1 MQISEVMML
10 LGGLGLFL
18 YGMKLMGDGL
28 EMAAGSRLKK
38 IVEKLTR
45 NKYMGALVGL
55 LVTMIIQS
63 SSSTTVMVVG
73 FVNAGLMTLAQA
85 TGVIMGAN
93 IGTTVTGLLI
103 AIKLNDLAPIA
114 IFIGVVMIMFIKKT
128 TYKHVGQIIAGFGI
142 LFMGMTNMG
151 DALAPLSESEMFKNM
166 MSTFS
171 NPLVGVLIG
180 RVFTAIIQS
189 SSASVGVLMALAGQG
204 VVPIESAVF
213 VIFGQNIGTCVTAVL
228 SCIGTNRTAKR
239 TATVHLLFN
248 IIGATLF
255 ICISLFTP
263 FVSWVKMAAPDNILM
278 QISIVH
284 ITFNVVTT
292 AILLP
297 LSDYLVKLACLVIPG
312 EDETKEAKSLKF
324 LDSRILKAP
333 PIAVAQVLKEV
344 ARMGDLA
351 RKNYLMSMEMLFSGD
366 TQKMEELEDNEGVLN
381 FLNTNITEYL
391 VKINA
396 LELEDNDRQLVG
408 SLFHVV
414 NDFERIGDHSENIAE
429 QAIQLQETKT
439 SFSDQAIQELHLMQD
454 KVISIL
460 DDSCRLFQERRLDF
474 DLAFTINTTE
484 DSIDKMAKEY
494 KENHVSRLNQNLCT
508 AQGGAIYNDLI
519 TNLERIA
526 DHSTNIAF
534 ALWQNTETVPLT
546 AGASV
551 QG

>member
-55 LVTMIIQS
+55 IVTMIIQS

-128 TYKHVGQIIAGFGI
+128 SYKHVGQIIAGFGI

-151 DALAPLSESEMFKNM
+151 DALAPLSESQMFKDM

-171 NPLVGVLIG
+171 NPLIGVLIG
-180 RVFTAIIQS
+180 LVFTAIIQS

-263 FVSWVKMAAPDNILM
+263 FISWIKMAAPDNILM

-297 LSDYLVKLACLVIPG
+297 LSDYLVKLACIVIPG
-312 EDETKEAKSLKF
+312 EDEKREAKSLKF
-324 LDSRILKAP
+324 LDARILKTP

-351 RKNYLMSMEMLFSGD
+351 RKNYLMAMDMLFTGNVE
-366 TQKMEELEDNEGVLN
+366 KMKELEDNEEVLN

-391 VKINA
+391 VKINS
-396 LELEDNDRQLVG
+396 LELEDNDRKLVG
-408 SLFHVV
+408 ALFHVV
-414 NDFERIGDHSENIAE
+414 SDFERIGDHGENIAE
-429 QAIQLQETKT
+429 QAIQLQTTKT
-439 SFSDQAIQELHLMQD
+439 TFSEQALQELHQMQD
-454 KVISIL
+454 KVINVL
-460 DDSCRLFQERRLDF
+460 DDSCRLFQERKMDF
-474 DLAFTINTTE
+474 DLAYKINSTE
-484 DSIDKMAKEY
+484 DSIDDMAKTC
-494 KENHVSRLNQNLCT
+494 KENHVSRLNQSLCT

-534 ALWQNTETVPLT
+534 ALWQKNE
-546 AGASV
+546 SV
-551 QG
+551 YAPAAQA

>member
-55 LVTMIIQS
+55 IVTMVIQS

-128 TYKHVGQIIAGFGI
+128 SYKHVGQIIAGFGI

-151 DALAPLSESEMFKNM
+151 DALAPLSESQMFKDM

-171 NPLVGVLIG
+171 NPLLGVLIG
-180 RVFTAIIQS
+180 LVFTAIIQS

-263 FVSWVKMAAPDNILM
+263 FISWVKMAAPDNILM

-297 LSDYLVKLACLVIPG
+297 LSDYLVKLACIVIPG
-312 EDETKEAKSLKF
+312 EDEKREAKSLKF
-324 LDSRILKAP
+324 LDARILKTP

-351 RKNYLMSMEMLFSGD
+351 RKNYLMAMDMLFTGNVE
-366 TQKMEELEDNEGVLN
+366 KMEELEDNEEVLN

-391 VKINA
+391 VKINS
-396 LELEDNDRQLVG
+396 LELEDNDRKLVG
-408 SLFHVV
+408 ALFHVV
-414 NDFERIGDHSENIAE
+414 SDFERIGDHGENIAE
-429 QAIQLQETKT
+429 QAIQLQTTKT
-439 SFSDQAIQELHLMQD
+439 TFSEQALQELHQMQD
-454 KVISIL
+454 KVISVL
-460 DDSCRLFQERRLDF
+460 DDSCRLFQERKMDF
-474 DLAFTINTTE
+474 DLAYRINSTE
-484 DSIDKMAKEY
+484 DSIDDMAKTC
-494 KENHVSRLNQNLCT
+494 KENHVSRLNQSLCT

-534 ALWQNTETVPLT
+534 ALWQKNE
-546 AGASV
+546 SV
-551 QG
+551 YAPAAQA

>member
-55 LVTMIIQS
+55 IVTMIIQS

-128 TYKHVGQIIAGFGI
+128 SYKHVGQIIAGFGV

-151 DALAPLSESEMFKNM
+151 DALAPLSESQMFKDM

-171 NPLVGVLIG
+171 NPLIGVLIG
-180 RVFTAIIQS
+180 LVFTAIIQS

-263 FVSWVKMAAPDNILM
+263 FISWIKMAAPDNILM

-297 LSDYLVKLACLVIPG
+297 LSDYLVKLACIVIPG
-312 EDETKEAKSLKF
+312 EDEKREAKSLKF
-324 LDSRILKAP
+324 LDARILKTP

-351 RKNYLMSMEMLFSGD
+351 RKNYLMAMDMLFTGNVE
-366 TQKMEELEDNEGVLN
+366 KMDELEDNEEVLN

-391 VKINA
+391 VKINS
-396 LELEDNDRQLVG
+396 LELEDNDRKLVG
-408 SLFHVV
+408 ALFHVV
-414 NDFERIGDHSENIAE
+414 SDFERIGDHGENIAE
-429 QAIQLQETKT
+429 QAIQLQTTKT
-439 SFSDQAIQELHLMQD
+439 TFSEQALEELHQMQD
-454 KVISIL
+454 KVISVL
-460 DDSCRLFQERRLDF
+460 DDSCRLFQERKMDF
-474 DLAFTINTTE
+474 DLAYRINSTE
-484 DSIDKMAKEY
+484 DSIDDMAKAC
-494 KENHVSRLNQNLCT
+494 KENHVSRLNQSLCT

-534 ALWQNTETVPLT
+534 ALWQKNE
-546 AGASV
+546 SV
-551 QG
+551 YAPAAQA

>member
-55 LVTMIIQS
+55 IVTMVIQS

-151 DALAPLSESEMFKNM
+151 DALAPLSESEMFKTM

-180 RVFTAIIQS
+180 LVFTAIIQS

-292 AILLP
+292 ALLLP

-312 EDETKEAKSLKF
+312 EDEAKEAKSLKY

-351 RKNYLMSMEMLFSGD
+351 RKNYLMSMDMLFSGD
-366 TQKMEELEDNEGVLN
+366 VEKMEELEDNEEILN

-414 NDFERIGDHSENIAE
+414 NDFERIGDHGENIAE
-429 QAIQLQETKT
+429 QAIQLQATKT
-439 SFSDQAIQELHLMQD
+439 VFSEQAIKELHQMQD
-454 KVISIL
+454 SVICVL
-460 DDSCRLFQERRLDF
+460 DDSCRLFQERRMDF
-474 DLAFTINTTE
+474 DLAFKINSME

-494 KENHVSRLNQNLCT
+494 KENHVSRLNQNLCS

-534 ALWQNTETVPLT
+534 ALWQKKESVSIPSTVQ
-546 AGASV
+546 V
-551 QG
+551 

>member
-1 MQISEVMML
+1 MML

-55 LVTMIIQS
+55 IVTMVIQS

-151 DALAPLSESEMFKNM
+151 DALAPLSESEMFKTM

-180 RVFTAIIQS
+180 LVFTAIIQS

-292 AILLP
+292 ALLLP

-312 EDETKEAKSLKF
+312 EDEAKEAKSLKY

-351 RKNYLMSMEMLFSGD
+351 RKNYLMSMDMLFSGD
-366 TQKMEELEDNEGVLN
+366 VEKMEELEDNEEILN

-414 NDFERIGDHSENIAE
+414 NDFERIGDHGENIAE
-429 QAIQLQETKT
+429 QAIQLQATKT
-439 SFSDQAIQELHLMQD
+439 VFSEQAIKELHQMQD
-454 KVISIL
+454 SVICVL
-460 DDSCRLFQERRLDF
+460 DDSCRLFQERRMDF
-474 DLAFTINTTE
+474 DLAFKINSME

-494 KENHVSRLNQNLCT
+494 KENHVSRLNQNLCS

-534 ALWQNTETVPLT
+534 ALWQKKESVSIPSTVQ
-546 AGASV
+546 V
-551 QG
+551 

>member
-55 LVTMIIQS
+55 IVTMVIQS

-151 DALAPLSESEMFKNM
+151 DALAPLSESEMFANM
-166 MSTFS
+166 MASFS

-180 RVFTAIIQS
+180 LVFTAIIQS

-292 AILLP
+292 ALLLP

-312 EDETKEAKSLKF
+312 EDEAKEAKSLKY

-351 RKNYLMSMEMLFSGD
+351 RKNYLMSMDMLFSGD
-366 TQKMEELEDNEGVLN
+366 VEKMEELEDNEEILN

-414 NDFERIGDHSENIAE
+414 NDFERIGDHGENIAE
-429 QAIQLQETKT
+429 QAIQLQATKT
-439 SFSDQAIQELHLMQD
+439 VFSEQAIKELHQMQD
-454 KVISIL
+454 SVICVL
-460 DDSCRLFQERRLDF
+460 DDSCRLFQERRMDF
-474 DLAFTINTTE
+474 DLAFKINSME

-494 KENHVSRLNQNLCT
+494 KENHVSRLNQNLCS

-534 ALWQNTETVPLT
+534 ALWQKKESVSIPSTVQ
-546 AGASV
+546 V
-551 QG
+551 

>member
-55 LVTMIIQS
+55 IVTMIIQS

-128 TYKHVGQIIAGFGI
+128 SYKHVGQIIAGFGI

-151 DALAPLSESEMFKNM
+151 DALAPLSESQMFKDM

-171 NPLVGVLIG
+171 NPLIGVLIG
-180 RVFTAIIQS
+180 LVFTAIIQS

-263 FVSWVKMAAPDNILM
+263 FISWIKMAAPDNILM

-297 LSDYLVKLACLVIPG
+297 LSDYLVKLACIVIPG
-312 EDETKEAKSLKF
+312 EDEKREAKSLKF
-324 LDSRILKAP
+324 LDARILKTP

-351 RKNYLMSMEMLFSGD
+351 RKNYLMAMDMLFTGNVE
-366 TQKMEELEDNEGVLN
+366 KMDELEDNEEVLN

-391 VKINA
+391 VKINS
-396 LELEDNDRQLVG
+396 LELEDNDRKLVG
-408 SLFHVV
+408 ALFHVV
-414 NDFERIGDHSENIAE
+414 SDFERIGDHGENIAE
-429 QAIQLQETKT
+429 QAIQLQTTKT
-439 SFSDQAIQELHLMQD
+439 TFSEQALEELHQMQD
-454 KVISIL
+454 KVISVL
-460 DDSCRLFQERRLDF
+460 DDSCRLFQERKMDF
-474 DLAFTINTTE
+474 DLAYKINSTE
-484 DSIDKMAKEY
+484 DSIDDMAKTC
-494 KENHVSRLNQNLCT
+494 KENHVSRLNQSLCT

-534 ALWQNTETVPLT
+534 ALWQKNE
-546 AGASV
+546 SV
-551 QG
+551 YAPAAQA

>member
-55 LVTMIIQS
+55 IVTMIIQS

-128 TYKHVGQIIAGFGI
+128 SYKHVGQIIAGFGI

-151 DALAPLSESEMFKNM
+151 DALAPLSESQMFKDM

-171 NPLVGVLIG
+171 NPLIGVLIG
-180 RVFTAIIQS
+180 LVFTAIIQS

-263 FVSWVKMAAPDNILM
+263 FISWIKMAAPDNILM

-297 LSDYLVKLACLVIPG
+297 LSDYLVKLACIVIPG
-312 EDETKEAKSLKF
+312 EDEKREAKSLKF
-324 LDSRILKAP
+324 LDARILKTP

-351 RKNYLMSMEMLFSGD
+351 RKNYLMAMDMLFTGNVE
-366 TQKMEELEDNEGVLN
+366 KMEELEDNEEVLN

-391 VKINA
+391 VKINS
-396 LELEDNDRQLVG
+396 LELEDNDRKLVG
-408 SLFHVV
+408 ALFHVV
-414 NDFERIGDHSENIAE
+414 SDFERIGDHGENIAE
-429 QAIQLQETKT
+429 QAIQLQTTKT
-439 SFSDQAIQELHLMQD
+439 TFSEQALQELHQMQD
-454 KVISIL
+454 KVISVL
-460 DDSCRLFQERRLDF
+460 DDSCRLFQERKMDF
-474 DLAFTINTTE
+474 DLAYRINSTE
-484 DSIDKMAKEY
+484 DSIDDMAKTC
-494 KENHVSRLNQNLCT
+494 KENHVSRLNQSLCT

-534 ALWQNTETVPLT
+534 ALWQKNE
-546 AGASV
+546 SV
-551 QG
+551 YAPAAQA

>member
-55 LVTMIIQS
+55 IVTMVIQS

-128 TYKHVGQIIAGFGI
+128 SYKHVGQIIAGFGI

-151 DALAPLSESEMFKNM
+151 DALAPLSESQMFKDM

-171 NPLVGVLIG
+171 NPLLGVLIG
-180 RVFTAIIQS
+180 LVFTAIIQS

-263 FVSWVKMAAPDNILM
+263 FISWIKMAAPDNILM

-297 LSDYLVKLACLVIPG
+297 LSDYLVKLACIVIPG
-312 EDETKEAKSLKF
+312 EDEKREAKSLKF
-324 LDSRILKAP
+324 LDARILKTP

-351 RKNYLMSMEMLFSGD
+351 RKNYLMAMDMLFTGNVE
-366 TQKMEELEDNEGVLN
+366 KMEELEDNEEVLN

-391 VKINA
+391 VKINS
-396 LELEDNDRQLVG
+396 LELEDNDRKLVG
-408 SLFHVV
+408 ALFHVV
-414 NDFERIGDHSENIAE
+414 SDFERIGDHGENIAE
-429 QAIQLQETKT
+429 QAIQLQTTKT
-439 SFSDQAIQELHLMQD
+439 TFSEQALQELHQMQD
-454 KVISIL
+454 KVISVL
-460 DDSCRLFQERRLDF
+460 DDSCRLFQERKMDF
-474 DLAFTINTTE
+474 DLAYKINSTE
-484 DSIDKMAKEY
+484 DSIDDMAKTC
-494 KENHVSRLNQNLCT
+494 KENHVSRLNQSLCT

-534 ALWQNTETVPLT
+534 ALWQKNESVY
-546 AGASV
+546 ASAA
-551 QG
+551 QA

>member
-55 LVTMIIQS
+55 IVTMVIQS

-114 IFIGVVMIMFIKKT
+114 IFIGVVMIMFITKT
-128 TYKHVGQIIAGFGI
+128 SYKHVGQIIAGFGI

-151 DALAPLSESEMFKNM
+151 DALAPLSESQMFKDM

-171 NPLVGVLIG
+171 NPLLGVLIG
-180 RVFTAIIQS
+180 LVFTAIIQS

-263 FVSWVKMAAPDNILM
+263 FISWVKMAAPDNILM

-297 LSDYLVKLACLVIPG
+297 LSDYLVKLACIVIPG
-312 EDETKEAKSLKF
+312 EDEKREAKSLKF
-324 LDSRILKAP
+324 LDARILKTP

-351 RKNYLMSMEMLFSGD
+351 RKNYLMAMDMLFTGNVE
-366 TQKMEELEDNEGVLN
+366 KMEELEDNEEVLN

-391 VKINA
+391 VKINS
-396 LELEDNDRQLVG
+396 LELEDNDRKLVG
-408 SLFHVV
+408 ALFHVV
-414 NDFERIGDHSENIAE
+414 SDFERIGDHGENIAE
-429 QAIQLQETKT
+429 QAIQLQTTKT
-439 SFSDQAIQELHLMQD
+439 TFSEQALEELHQMQD
-454 KVISIL
+454 KVISVL
-460 DDSCRLFQERRLDF
+460 DDSCRLFQERKLDF
-474 DLAFTINTTE
+474 DLAYKINSTE
-484 DSIDKMAKEY
+484 DSIDDMAKTC
-494 KENHVSRLNQNLCT
+494 KENHVSRLNQSLCT

-534 ALWQNTETVPLT
+534 ALWQKNE
-546 AGASV
+546 SV
-551 QG
+551 YAPAAQA

>member
-55 LVTMIIQS
+55 IVTMVIQS

-128 TYKHVGQIIAGFGI
+128 SYKHVGQIIAGFGI

-151 DALAPLSESEMFKNM
+151 DALAPLSESQMFKDM

-171 NPLVGVLIG
+171 NPLLGVLIG
-180 RVFTAIIQS
+180 LVFTAIIQS

-263 FVSWVKMAAPDNILM
+263 FISWIKMAAPDNILM

-297 LSDYLVKLACLVIPG
+297 LSDYLVKLACIVIPG
-312 EDETKEAKSLKF
+312 EDEKREAKSLKF
-324 LDSRILKAP
+324 LDARILKTP

-351 RKNYLMSMEMLFSGD
+351 RKNYLMAMDMLFTGNVE
-366 TQKMEELEDNEGVLN
+366 KMEELEDNEEVLN

-391 VKINA
+391 VKINS
-396 LELEDNDRQLVG
+396 LELEDNDRKLVG
-408 SLFHVV
+408 ALFHVV
-414 NDFERIGDHSENIAE
+414 SDFERIGDHGENIAE
-429 QAIQLQETKT
+429 QAIQLQTTKT
-439 SFSDQAIQELHLMQD
+439 TFSEQALQELHQMQD
-454 KVISIL
+454 KVISVL
-460 DDSCRLFQERRLDF
+460 DDSCRLFQERKMDF
-474 DLAFTINTTE
+474 DLAYRINSTE
-484 DSIDKMAKEY
+484 DSIDDMAKTC
-494 KENHVSRLNQNLCT
+494 KENHVSRLNQSLCT

-534 ALWQNTETVPLT
+534 ALWQKNE
-546 AGASV
+546 SV
-551 QG
+551 YAPAAQA

>member
-55 LVTMIIQS
+55 IVTMIIQS

-128 TYKHVGQIIAGFGI
+128 SYKHVGQIIAGFGV

-151 DALAPLSESEMFKNM
+151 DALAPLSESQMFKDM

-171 NPLVGVLIG
+171 NPLIGVLIG
-180 RVFTAIIQS
+180 LVFTAIIQS

-263 FVSWVKMAAPDNILM
+263 FISWIKMAAPDNILM

-297 LSDYLVKLACLVIPG
+297 LSDYLVKLACIVIPG
-312 EDETKEAKSLKF
+312 EDEKREAKSLKF
-324 LDSRILKAP
+324 LDARILKTP

-351 RKNYLMSMEMLFSGD
+351 RKNYLMAMDMLFTGNVE
-366 TQKMEELEDNEGVLN
+366 KMEELEDNEEVLN

-391 VKINA
+391 VKINS
-396 LELEDNDRQLVG
+396 LELEDNDRKLVG
-408 SLFHVV
+408 ALFHVV
-414 NDFERIGDHSENIAE
+414 SDFERIGDHGENIAE
-429 QAIQLQETKT
+429 QAIQLQTTKT
-439 SFSDQAIQELHLMQD
+439 TFSEQALQELHQMQD
-454 KVISIL
+454 KVISVL
-460 DDSCRLFQERRLDF
+460 DDSCRLFQERKMDF
-474 DLAFTINTTE
+474 DLAYRINSTE
-484 DSIDKMAKEY
+484 DSIDDMAKTC
-494 KENHVSRLNQNLCT
+494 KENHVSRLNQSLCT

-534 ALWQNTETVPLT
+534 ALWQKNE
-546 AGASV
+546 SV
-551 QG
+551 YAPAAQA

>member
-55 LVTMIIQS
+55 IVTMVIQS

-128 TYKHVGQIIAGFGI
+128 SYKHVGQIIAGFGI

-151 DALAPLSESEMFKNM
+151 DALAPLSESQMFKDM

-171 NPLVGVLIG
+171 NPLLGVLIG
-180 RVFTAIIQS
+180 LVFTAIIQS

-263 FVSWVKMAAPDNILM
+263 FISWIKMAAPDNILM

-297 LSDYLVKLACLVIPG
+297 LSDYLVKLACIVIPG
-312 EDETKEAKSLKF
+312 EDEKREAKSLKF
-324 LDSRILKAP
+324 LDARILKTP

-351 RKNYLMSMEMLFSGD
+351 RKNYLMAMDMLFTGNVE
-366 TQKMEELEDNEGVLN
+366 KMEELEDNEEVLN

-391 VKINA
+391 VKINS
-396 LELEDNDRQLVG
+396 LELEDNDRKLVG
-408 SLFHVV
+408 ALFHVV
-414 NDFERIGDHSENIAE
+414 SDFERIGDHGENIAE
-429 QAIQLQETKT
+429 QAIQLQTTKT
-439 SFSDQAIQELHLMQD
+439 TFSEQALQELHQMQD
-454 KVISIL
+454 KVISVL
-460 DDSCRLFQERRLDF
+460 DDSCRLFQERKMDF
-474 DLAFTINTTE
+474 DLAYKINSTE
-484 DSIDKMAKEY
+484 DSIDDMAKTC
-494 KENHVSRLNQNLCT
+494 KENHVSRLNQSLCT

-534 ALWQNTETVPLT
+534 ALWQKNE
-546 AGASV
+546 SV
-551 QG
+551 YAPAVQA

>member
-1 MQISEVMML
+1 MQIAEVMML

-45 NKYMGALVGL
+45 NKYMGALVGMI
-55 LVTMIIQS
+55 VTMIIQS

-128 TYKHVGQIIAGFGI
+128 SYKHVGQIIAGFGI

-151 DALAPLSESEMFKNM
+151 DALAPLSESQFFKDL

-171 NPLVGVLIG
+171 NPLLGVLIG
-180 RVFTAIIQS
+180 LVFTAIIQS
-189 SSASVGVLMALAGQG
+189 SSASVGVLMALAAQG

-255 ICISLFTP
+255 ICISLLTP
-263 FVSWVKMAAPDNILM
+263 FVSWVKMAVPGNILM

-292 AILLP
+292 ALLLP
-297 LSDYLVKLACLVIPG
+297 LSEYLVKLACLVIPG
-312 EDETKEAKSLKF
+312 QDEMKEAKSLKF
-324 LDSRILKAP
+324 LDARILKAP

-351 RKNYLMSMEMLFSGD
+351 RKNYLLSMDMLFNGGIER
-366 TQKMEELEDNEGVLN
+366 MEELEDNEEVLN

-391 VKINA
+391 VKINS

-408 SLFHVV
+408 TLFHVV
-414 NDFERIGDHSENIAE
+414 SDFERIGDHGENIAE
-429 QAIQLQETKT
+429 QAILLEKTKT
-439 SFSDQAIQELHLMQD
+439 TFSENALNELHEMQD
-454 KVISIL
+454 RVIGVL
-460 DDSCRLFQERRLDF
+460 DDSCRLFQSRKMDF
-474 DLAFTINTTE
+474 DLAYKINSTE

-494 KENHVSRLNQNLCT
+494 KENHVSRLNQSLCT
-508 AQGGAIYNDLI
+508 AQGGAIYNDLL

-534 ALWQNTETVPLT
+534 ALWQNNESVYT
-546 AGASV
+546 ASTAQV
-551 QG
+551 

>member
-55 LVTMIIQS
+55 IVTMVIQS

-151 DALAPLSESEMFKNM
+151 DALAPLSESEMFKTM

-180 RVFTAIIQS
+180 LVFTAIIQS

-292 AILLP
+292 ALLLP

-312 EDETKEAKSLKF
+312 EDEAKEAKSLKY

-351 RKNYLMSMEMLFSGD
+351 RKNYLMSMDMLFSGD
-366 TQKMEELEDNEGVLN
+366 VEKMEELEDNEEVLN

-414 NDFERIGDHSENIAE
+414 NDFERIGDHGENIAE
-429 QAIQLQETKT
+429 QAIQLQATKT
-439 SFSDQAIQELHLMQD
+439 VFSEQAIKELHQMQD
-454 KVISIL
+454 SVICVL
-460 DDSCRLFQERRLDF
+460 DDSCRLFQERRMDF
-474 DLAFTINTTE
+474 DLAFKINSME

-494 KENHVSRLNQNLCT
+494 KENHVSRLNQNLCS

-534 ALWQNTETVPLT
+534 ALWQKKESVSIPLT
-546 AGASV
+546 V
-551 QG
+551 QV

>member
-55 LVTMIIQS
+55 IVTMVIQS

-128 TYKHVGQIIAGFGI
+128 SYKHVGQIIAGFGI

-151 DALAPLSESEMFKNM
+151 DALAPLSESQMFKDM

-171 NPLVGVLIG
+171 NPLLGVLIG
-180 RVFTAIIQS
+180 LVFTAIIQS

-263 FVSWVKMAAPDNILM
+263 FISWIKMAAPDNILM

-297 LSDYLVKLACLVIPG
+297 LSDYLVKLACIVIPG
-312 EDETKEAKSLKF
+312 EDEKREAKSLKF
-324 LDSRILKAP
+324 LDARILKTP

-351 RKNYLMSMEMLFSGD
+351 RKNYLMAMDMLFTGNVE
-366 TQKMEELEDNEGVLN
+366 KMEELEDNEEVLN

-391 VKINA
+391 VKINS
-396 LELEDNDRQLVG
+396 LELEDNDRKLVG
-408 SLFHVV
+408 ALFHVV
-414 NDFERIGDHSENIAE
+414 SDFERIGDHGENIAE
-429 QAIQLQETKT
+429 QAIQLQTTKT
-439 SFSDQAIQELHLMQD
+439 TFSEQALQELHQMQD
-454 KVISIL
+454 KVISVL
-460 DDSCRLFQERRLDF
+460 DDSCRLFQERKMDF
-474 DLAFTINTTE
+474 DLAYKINSTE
-484 DSIDKMAKEY
+484 DSIDDMAKTC
-494 KENHVSRLNQNLCT
+494 KENHVSRLYQSLCT

-534 ALWQNTETVPLT
+534 ALWQKNE
-546 AGASV
+546 SV
-551 QG
+551 YAPAVQA

>member
-55 LVTMIIQS
+55 IVTMIIQS

-128 TYKHVGQIIAGFGI
+128 SYKHVGQIIAGFGI

-151 DALAPLSESEMFKNM
+151 DALAPLSESQMFKDM

-171 NPLVGVLIG
+171 NPLLGVLIG
-180 RVFTAIIQS
+180 LVFTAIIQS

-263 FVSWVKMAAPDNILM
+263 FISWIKMAAPDNILM

-297 LSDYLVKLACLVIPG
+297 LSDYLVKLACIVIPG
-312 EDETKEAKSLKF
+312 EDEKREAKSLKF
-324 LDSRILKAP
+324 LDARILKTP

-351 RKNYLMSMEMLFSGD
+351 RKNYLMAMDMLFTGNVE
-366 TQKMEELEDNEGVLN
+366 KMKELEDNEEVLN

-391 VKINA
+391 VKINS
-396 LELEDNDRQLVG
+396 LELEDNDRKLVG
-408 SLFHVV
+408 ALFHVV
-414 NDFERIGDHSENIAE
+414 SDFERIGDHGENIAE
-429 QAIQLQETKT
+429 QAIQLQTTKT
-439 SFSDQAIQELHLMQD
+439 TFSEQALQELHQMQD
-454 KVISIL
+454 KVISVL
-460 DDSCRLFQERRLDF
+460 DDSCRLFQERKMDF
-474 DLAFTINTTE
+474 DLAYKINSTE
-484 DSIDKMAKEY
+484 DSIDDMAKTC
-494 KENHVSRLNQNLCT
+494 KENHVSRLNQSLCT

-534 ALWQNTETVPLT
+534 ALWQKNE
-546 AGASV
+546 SV
-551 QG
+551 YAPAAQA

>member
-55 LVTMIIQS
+55 IVTMVIQS

-128 TYKHVGQIIAGFGI
+128 SYKHVGQIIAGFGI

-151 DALAPLSESEMFKNM
+151 DALAPLSESQMFKDM

-171 NPLVGVLIG
+171 NPLLGVLIG
-180 RVFTAIIQS
+180 LVFTAIIQS

-263 FVSWVKMAAPDNILM
+263 FISWIKMAAPDNILM

-297 LSDYLVKLACLVIPG
+297 LSDYLVKLACIVIPG
-312 EDETKEAKSLKF
+312 EDEKREAKSLKF
-324 LDSRILKAP
+324 LDARILKTP

-351 RKNYLMSMEMLFSGD
+351 RKNYLMAMDMLFTGNVE
-366 TQKMEELEDNEGVLN
+366 KMDELEDNEEVLN

-391 VKINA
+391 VKINS
-396 LELEDNDRQLVG
+396 LELEDNDRKLVG
-408 SLFHVV
+408 ALFHVV
-414 NDFERIGDHSENIAE
+414 SDFERIGDHGENIAE
-429 QAIQLQETKT
+429 QAIQLQTTKT
-439 SFSDQAIQELHLMQD
+439 TFSEQALQELHQMQD
-454 KVISIL
+454 KVISVL
-460 DDSCRLFQERRLDF
+460 DDSCRLFQERKMDF
-474 DLAFTINTTE
+474 DLAYRINSTE
-484 DSIDKMAKEY
+484 DSIDDMAKAC
-494 KENHVSRLNQNLCT
+494 KENHVSRLNQSLCT

-534 ALWQNTETVPLT
+534 ALWQKNE
-546 AGASV
+546 SV
-551 QG
+551 YAPAVQA

>member
-55 LVTMIIQS
+55 IVTMIIQS

-128 TYKHVGQIIAGFGI
+128 SYKHVGQIIAGFGI

-151 DALAPLSESEMFKNM
+151 DALAPLSESQMFKDM

-171 NPLVGVLIG
+171 NPLIGVLIG
-180 RVFTAIIQS
+180 LVFTAIIQS

-263 FVSWVKMAAPDNILM
+263 FISWVKMAAPDNILM

-297 LSDYLVKLACLVIPG
+297 LSDYLVKLACIVIPG
-312 EDETKEAKSLKF
+312 EDEKREAKSLKF
-324 LDSRILKAP
+324 LDARILKTP

-351 RKNYLMSMEMLFSGD
+351 RKNYLMAMDMLFTGNVE
-366 TQKMEELEDNEGVLN
+366 KMEELEDNEEVLN

-391 VKINA
+391 VKINS
-396 LELEDNDRQLVG
+396 LELEDNDRKLVG
-408 SLFHVV
+408 ALFHVV
-414 NDFERIGDHSENIAE
+414 SDFERIGDHGENIAE
-429 QAIQLQETKT
+429 QAIQLQTTKT
-439 SFSDQAIQELHLMQD
+439 TFSEQALQELHQMQD
-454 KVISIL
+454 KVISVL
-460 DDSCRLFQERRLDF
+460 DDSCRLFQERKMDF
-474 DLAFTINTTE
+474 DLAYRINSTE
-484 DSIDKMAKEY
+484 DSIDDMAKAC
-494 KENHVSRLNQNLCT
+494 KENHVSRLNQSLCT

-534 ALWQNTETVPLT
+534 ALWQKNE
-546 AGASV
+546 SV
-551 QG
+551 YAPAAQA

>member
-55 LVTMIIQS
+55 IVTMVIQS

-128 TYKHVGQIIAGFGI
+128 SYKHVGQIIAGFGI

-151 DALAPLSESEMFKNM
+151 DALAPLSESQMFKDM

-171 NPLVGVLIG
+171 NPLLGVLIG
-180 RVFTAIIQS
+180 LVFTAIIQS

-263 FVSWVKMAAPDNILM
+263 FISWIKMAAPDNILM

-297 LSDYLVKLACLVIPG
+297 LSDYLVKLACIVIPG
-312 EDETKEAKSLKF
+312 EDEKREAKSLKF
-324 LDSRILKAP
+324 LDARILKTP

-351 RKNYLMSMEMLFSGD
+351 RKNYLMAMDMLLTGNVE
-366 TQKMEELEDNEGVLN
+366 KMKELEDNEEVLN

-391 VKINA
+391 VKINS
-396 LELEDNDRQLVG
+396 LELEDNDRKLVG
-408 SLFHVV
+408 ALFHVV
-414 NDFERIGDHSENIAE
+414 SDFERIGDHGENIAE
-429 QAIQLQETKT
+429 QAIQLQTTKT
-439 SFSDQAIQELHLMQD
+439 TFSEQALQELHQMQD
-454 KVISIL
+454 KVISVL
-460 DDSCRLFQERRLDF
+460 DDSCRLFQERKMDF
-474 DLAFTINTTE
+474 DLAYKINSTE
-484 DSIDKMAKEY
+484 DSIDDMAKTC
-494 KENHVSRLNQNLCT
+494 KENHVSRLNQSLCT

-534 ALWQNTETVPLT
+534 ALWQKNE
-546 AGASV
+546 SV
-551 QG
+551 YAPAAQA

>member
-55 LVTMIIQS
+55 IVTMIIQS

-128 TYKHVGQIIAGFGI
+128 SYKHVGQIIAGFGI

-151 DALAPLSESEMFKNM
+151 DALAPLSESQMFKDM

-171 NPLVGVLIG
+171 NPLIGVLIG
-180 RVFTAIIQS
+180 LVFTAIIQS

-263 FVSWVKMAAPDNILM
+263 FISWIKMAAPDNILM

-297 LSDYLVKLACLVIPG
+297 LSDYLVKLACIVIPG
-312 EDETKEAKSLKF
+312 EDEKREAKSLKF
-324 LDSRILKAP
+324 LDARILKTP

-351 RKNYLMSMEMLFSGD
+351 RKNYLMAMDMLFTGNVE
-366 TQKMEELEDNEGVLN
+366 KMEELEDNEEVLN

-391 VKINA
+391 VKINS
-396 LELEDNDRQLVG
+396 LELEDNDRKLVG
-408 SLFHVV
+408 ALFHVV
-414 NDFERIGDHSENIAE
+414 SDFERIGDHGENIAE
-429 QAIQLQETKT
+429 QAIQLQTTKT
-439 SFSDQAIQELHLMQD
+439 TFSEQALEELHQMQD
-454 KVISIL
+454 KVISVL
-460 DDSCRLFQERRLDF
+460 DDSCRLFQERKMDF
-474 DLAFTINTTE
+474 DLAYKINSTE
-484 DSIDKMAKEY
+484 DSIDDMAKTC
-494 KENHVSRLNQNLCT
+494 KENHVSRLNQSLCT

-534 ALWQNTETVPLT
+534 ALWQKNE
-546 AGASV
+546 SV
-551 QG
+551 YAPAAQA

>member
-1 MQISEVMML
+1 MQIAEVMML

-45 NKYMGALVGL
+45 NKYMGALVGMI
-55 LVTMIIQS
+55 VTMIIQS

-128 TYKHVGQIIAGFGI
+128 SYKHVGQIIAGFGI

-151 DALAPLSESEMFKNM
+151 DALAPLSESQFFKDL

-171 NPLVGVLIG
+171 NPLLGVLIG
-180 RVFTAIIQS
+180 LVFTAIIQS
-189 SSASVGVLMALAGQG
+189 SSASVGVLMALAAQG

-255 ICISLFTP
+255 ICISLLTP
-263 FVSWVKMAAPDNILM
+263 FVSWVKMAVPGNILM

-292 AILLP
+292 ALLLP
-297 LSDYLVKLACLVIPG
+297 LSEYLVKLACLVIPG
-312 EDETKEAKSLKF
+312 QDEMKEAKSLKF
-324 LDSRILKAP
+324 LDARILKAL

-351 RKNYLMSMEMLFSGD
+351 RKNYLLSMDMLFNGGIER
-366 TQKMEELEDNEGVLN
+366 MEELEDNEEVLN

-391 VKINA
+391 VKINS

-414 NDFERIGDHSENIAE
+414 SDFERIGDHGENIAE
-429 QAIQLQETKT
+429 QAILLEKTKT
-439 SFSDQAIQELHLMQD
+439 TFSENALNELHEMQD
-454 KVISIL
+454 RVIGVL
-460 DDSCRLFQERRLDF
+460 DDSCRLFQSRKMDF
-474 DLAFTINTTE
+474 DLAYKINSTE

-494 KENHVSRLNQNLCT
+494 KENHVSRLNQSLCT
-508 AQGGAIYNDLI
+508 AQGGAIYNDLL

-534 ALWQNTETVPLT
+534 ALWQNNESVYT
-546 AGASV
+546 ASTAQV
-551 QG
+551 

>member
-1 MQISEVMML
+1 MQISDVMML

-28 EMAAGSRLKK
+28 EMAAGSRLKR

-55 LVTMIIQS
+55 IVTMIIQS

-114 IFIGVVMIMFIKKT
+114 IFIGVVLMVFIKKT
-128 TYKHVGQIIAGFGI
+128 SYKHVGQIIAGFGI

-151 DALAPLSESEMFKNM
+151 DALAPLSESQMFKDM

-180 RVFTAIIQS
+180 LVFTAIIQS

-248 IIGATLF
+248 MIGATLF

-263 FVSWVKMAAPDNILM
+263 FISWVKMAAPDNILM

-297 LSDYLVKLACLVIPG
+297 LSDFLVKLACFVIPG
-312 EDETKEAKSLKF
+312 QDEEREAKSLKY

-351 RKNYLMSMEMLFSGD
+351 RKNYLLSMDMLFNG
-366 TQKMEELEDNEGVLN
+366 TVEKMEELEDNEEVLN

-396 LELEDNDRQLVG
+396 LELEDKDRQLIG

-414 NDFERIGDHSENIAE
+414 NDFERVGDHAENIAE
-429 QAIQLQETKT
+429 QAQQLEATKT
-439 SFSDQAIQELHLMQD
+439 VFSDQALEELHKMQD
-454 KVISIL
+454 KVIQVL
-460 DDSCRLFQERRLDF
+460 DDSCRLFQERKMDF
-474 DLAFTINTTE
+474 ELAFRINSTEESIDDLAR
-484 DSIDKMAKEY
+484 AC
-494 KENHVSRLNQNLCT
+494 KENHVSRLNQSLCT

-534 ALWQNTETVPLT
+534 ALWQKKESIY
-546 AGASV
+546 AASAV
-551 QG
+551 QP

>member
-55 LVTMIIQS
+55 IVTMVIQS

-128 TYKHVGQIIAGFGI
+128 SYKHVGQIIAGFGI

-151 DALAPLSESEMFKNM
+151 DALAPLSESQMFKDM

-171 NPLVGVLIG
+171 NPLLGVLIG
-180 RVFTAIIQS
+180 LVFTAIIQS

-263 FVSWVKMAAPDNILM
+263 FISWVKMAAPDNILM

-297 LSDYLVKLACLVIPG
+297 LSDYLVKLACIVIPG
-312 EDETKEAKSLKF
+312 EDEKREAKSLKF
-324 LDSRILKAP
+324 LDARILKTP

-351 RKNYLMSMEMLFSGD
+351 RKNYLMAMDMLFTGNVE
-366 TQKMEELEDNEGVLN
+366 KMEELEDNEEVLN

-391 VKINA
+391 VKINS
-396 LELEDNDRQLVG
+396 LELEDNDRKLVG
-408 SLFHVV
+408 ALFHVV
-414 NDFERIGDHSENIAE
+414 SDFERIGDHGENIAE
-429 QAIQLQETKT
+429 QAIQLQTTKT
-439 SFSDQAIQELHLMQD
+439 TFSEQALEELHQMQD
-454 KVISIL
+454 KVISVL
-460 DDSCRLFQERRLDF
+460 DDSCRLFQERKLDF
-474 DLAFTINTTE
+474 DLAYKINSTE
-484 DSIDKMAKEY
+484 DSIDDMAKTC
-494 KENHVSRLNQNLCT
+494 KENHVSRLNQSLCT

-534 ALWQNTETVPLT
+534 ALWQKNE
-546 AGASV
+546 SV
-551 QG
+551 YAPAAQA

>member
-1 MQISEVMML
+1 MML

-55 LVTMIIQS
+55 IVTMVIQS

-128 TYKHVGQIIAGFGI
+128 SYKHVGQIIAGFGI

-151 DALAPLSESEMFKNM
+151 DALAPLSESQMFKDM

-171 NPLVGVLIG
+171 NPLLGVLIG
-180 RVFTAIIQS
+180 LVFTAIIQS

-263 FVSWVKMAAPDNILM
+263 FISWVKMAAPDNILM

-297 LSDYLVKLACLVIPG
+297 LSDYLVKLACIVIPG
-312 EDETKEAKSLKF
+312 EDEKREAKSLKF
-324 LDSRILKAP
+324 LDARILKTP

-351 RKNYLMSMEMLFSGD
+351 RKNYLMAMDMLFTGNVE
-366 TQKMEELEDNEGVLN
+366 KMEELEDNEEVLN

-391 VKINA
+391 VKINS
-396 LELEDNDRQLVG
+396 LELEDNDRKLVG
-408 SLFHVV
+408 ALFHVV
-414 NDFERIGDHSENIAE
+414 SDFERIGDHGENIAE
-429 QAIQLQETKT
+429 QAIQLQTTKT
-439 SFSDQAIQELHLMQD
+439 TFSEQALQELHQMQD
-454 KVISIL
+454 KVISVL
-460 DDSCRLFQERRLDF
+460 DDSCRLFQERKMDF
-474 DLAFTINTTE
+474 DLAYRINSTE
-484 DSIDKMAKEY
+484 DSIDDMAKAC
-494 KENHVSRLNQNLCT
+494 KENHVSRLNQSLCT

-534 ALWQNTETVPLT
+534 ALWQKNE
-546 AGASV
+546 SV
-551 QG
+551 YAPAAQA

>member
-1 MQISEVMML
+1 MQIAEVMML

-45 NKYMGALVGL
+45 NKYMGALVGMI
-55 LVTMIIQS
+55 VTMIIQS

-128 TYKHVGQIIAGFGI
+128 SYKHVGQIIAGFGI

-151 DALAPLSESEMFKNM
+151 DALAPLSESQFFKDL

-171 NPLVGVLIG
+171 NPLLGVLIG
-180 RVFTAIIQS
+180 LVFTAIIQS
-189 SSASVGVLMALAGQG
+189 SSASVGVLMALAAQG

-255 ICISLFTP
+255 ICISLLTP
-263 FVSWVKMAAPDNILM
+263 FVSWVKMAAPGNILM

-284 ITFNVVTT
+284 ITFNVVK
-292 AILLP
+292 
-297 LSDYLVKLACLVIPG
+297 D
-312 EDETKEAKSLKF
+312 
-324 LDSRILKAP
+324 
-333 PIAVAQVLKEV
+333 
-344 ARMGDLA
+344 
-351 RKNYLMSMEMLFSGD
+351 
-366 TQKMEELEDNEGVLN
+366 
-381 FLNTNITEYL
+381 
-391 VKINA
+391 
-396 LELEDNDRQLVG
+396 
-408 SLFHVV
+408 
-414 NDFERIGDHSENIAE
+414 
-429 QAIQLQETKT
+429 
-439 SFSDQAIQELHLMQD
+439 
-454 KVISIL
+454 
-460 DDSCRLFQERRLDF
+460 
-474 DLAFTINTTE
+474 
-484 DSIDKMAKEY
+484 
-494 KENHVSRLNQNLCT
+494 
-508 AQGGAIYNDLI
+508 
-519 TNLERIA
+519 
-526 DHSTNIAF
+526 
-534 ALWQNTETVPLT
+534 
-546 AGASV
+546 
-551 QG
+551 

>member
-55 LVTMIIQS
+55 IVTMVIQS

-128 TYKHVGQIIAGFGI
+128 SYKHVGQIIAGFGI

-151 DALAPLSESEMFKNM
+151 DALAPLSESQMFKDM

-171 NPLVGVLIG
+171 NPLIGVLIG
-180 RVFTAIIQS
+180 LVFTAIIQS

-263 FVSWVKMAAPDNILM
+263 FISWVKMAAPDNILM

-297 LSDYLVKLACLVIPG
+297 LSDYLVKLACIVIPG
-312 EDETKEAKSLKF
+312 EDEKREAKSLKF
-324 LDSRILKAP
+324 LDARILKTP

-351 RKNYLMSMEMLFSGD
+351 RKNYLMAMDMLFTGNVE
-366 TQKMEELEDNEGVLN
+366 KMEELEDNEEVLN

-391 VKINA
+391 VKINS
-396 LELEDNDRQLVG
+396 LELEDNDRKLVG
-408 SLFHVV
+408 ALFHVV
-414 NDFERIGDHSENIAE
+414 SDFERIGDHGENIAE
-429 QAIQLQETKT
+429 QAIQLQTTKT
-439 SFSDQAIQELHLMQD
+439 TFSEQALQELHQMQD
-454 KVISIL
+454 KVISVL
-460 DDSCRLFQERRLDF
+460 DDSCRLFQERKMDF
-474 DLAFTINTTE
+474 DLAYKINSTE
-484 DSIDKMAKEY
+484 DSIDDMAKAC
-494 KENHVSRLNQNLCT
+494 KENHVSRLNQSLCT

-534 ALWQNTETVPLT
+534 ALWQKNE
-546 AGASV
+546 SV
-551 QG
+551 YAPAAQA

>member
-1 MQISEVMML
+1 MQIADVMML

-28 EMAAGSRLKK
+28 EMAAGSRLKR

-55 LVTMIIQS
+55 IVTMIIQS

-114 IFIGVVMIMFIKKT
+114 IFIGVVLMVFVKKT
-128 TYKHVGQIIAGFGI
+128 SYKHVGQIIAGFGI

-151 DALAPLSESEMFKNM
+151 DALAPLSESQMFKDM

-171 NPLVGVLIG
+171 NPLLGVLIG
-180 RVFTAIIQS
+180 LVFTAIIQS

-239 TATVHLLFN
+239 TAMVHLLFN
-248 IIGATLF
+248 VIGATLF

-263 FVSWVKMAAPDNILM
+263 FISWVKLAAPDNILM

-297 LSDYLVKLACLVIPG
+297 LSGFLVKLACFVIPG
-312 EDETKEAKSLKF
+312 QDEKREAKSLKY

-351 RKNYLMSMEMLFSGD
+351 RKNYLMSMDMLFSGN
-366 TQKMEELEDNEGVLN
+366 TEKMEELEDNEEVLN

-414 NDFERIGDHSENIAE
+414 NDFERVGDHAENIAE
-429 QAIQLQETKT
+429 QAQQMQATKT
-439 SFSDQAIQELHLMQD
+439 TFSGQALEELHEMQD
-454 KVISIL
+454 KVIHVL
-460 DDSCRLFQERRLDF
+460 DDSCRLFQERKMDF
-474 DLAFTINTTE
+474 ELAFRINSTE
-484 DSIDKMAKEY
+484 DSIDNLARTC
-494 KENHVSRLNQNLCT
+494 KENHISRLNQNLCT

-534 ALWQNTETVPLT
+534 ALWQKKESIY
-546 AGASV
+546 AASAV
-551 QG
+551 QS

>member
-55 LVTMIIQS
+55 IVTMVIQS

-128 TYKHVGQIIAGFGI
+128 SYKHVGQIIAGFGI

-151 DALAPLSESEMFKNM
+151 DALAPLSESQMFKDM

-171 NPLVGVLIG
+171 NPLIGVLIG
-180 RVFTAIIQS
+180 LVFTAIIQS

-263 FVSWVKMAAPDNILM
+263 FISWVKMAAPDNILM

-297 LSDYLVKLACLVIPG
+297 LSDYLVKLACIVIPG
-312 EDETKEAKSLKF
+312 EDEKREAKSLKF
-324 LDSRILKAP
+324 LDARILKTP

-351 RKNYLMSMEMLFSGD
+351 RKNYLMAMDMLFTGNVE
-366 TQKMEELEDNEGVLN
+366 KMEELEDNEEVLN

-391 VKINA
+391 VKINS
-396 LELEDNDRQLVG
+396 LELEDNDRKLVG
-408 SLFHVV
+408 ALFHVV
-414 NDFERIGDHSENIAE
+414 SDFERIGDHGENIAE
-429 QAIQLQETKT
+429 QAIQLQTTKT
-439 SFSDQAIQELHLMQD
+439 TFSEQALQELHQMQD
-454 KVISIL
+454 KVISVL
-460 DDSCRLFQERRLDF
+460 DDSCRLFQERKMDF
-474 DLAFTINTTE
+474 DLAYKINSTE
-484 DSIDKMAKEY
+484 DSIDDMAKAC
-494 KENHVSRLNQNLCT
+494 KENHVSRLNQSLCT

-534 ALWQNTETVPLT
+534 ALWQKNE
-546 AGASV
+546 SV
-551 QG
+551 YAPATQA

>member
-55 LVTMIIQS
+55 IVTMVIQS

-128 TYKHVGQIIAGFGI
+128 SYKHVGQIIAGFGI

-151 DALAPLSESEMFKNM
+151 DALAPLSESQMFKDM

-171 NPLVGVLIG
+171 NPLLGVLIG
-180 RVFTAIIQS
+180 LVFTAIIQS

-213 VIFGQNIGTCVTAVL
+213 VIFGQNIGTCMTAVL

-263 FVSWVKMAAPDNILM
+263 FISWVKMAAPDNILM

-297 LSDYLVKLACLVIPG
+297 LSDYLVKLACIVIPG
-312 EDETKEAKSLKF
+312 EDEKREAKSLKF
-324 LDSRILKAP
+324 LDARILKTP

-351 RKNYLMSMEMLFSGD
+351 RKNYLMAMDMLFTGNVE
-366 TQKMEELEDNEGVLN
+366 KMEELEDNEEVLN

-391 VKINA
+391 VKINS
-396 LELEDNDRQLVG
+396 LELEDNDRKLVG
-408 SLFHVV
+408 ALFHVV
-414 NDFERIGDHSENIAE
+414 SDFERIGDHGENIAE
-429 QAIQLQETKT
+429 QAIQLQTTKT
-439 SFSDQAIQELHLMQD
+439 TFSEQALQELHQMQD
-454 KVISIL
+454 KVISVL
-460 DDSCRLFQERRLDF
+460 DDSCRLFQERKMDF
-474 DLAFTINTTE
+474 DLAYRINSTE
-484 DSIDKMAKEY
+484 DSIDDMAKTC
-494 KENHVSRLNQNLCT
+494 KENHVSRLNQSLCT

-534 ALWQNTETVPLT
+534 ALWQKNE
-546 AGASV
+546 SV
-551 QG
+551 YAPAAQA

>member
-55 LVTMIIQS
+55 IVTMVIQS

-128 TYKHVGQIIAGFGI
+128 SYKHVGQIIAGIGI

-151 DALAPLSESEMFKNM
+151 DALAPLSESQMFKDM

-171 NPLVGVLIG
+171 NPLLGVLIG
-180 RVFTAIIQS
+180 LVFTAIIQS

-263 FVSWVKMAAPDNILM
+263 FISWVKMAAPDNILM

-297 LSDYLVKLACLVIPG
+297 LSDYLVKLACIVIPG
-312 EDETKEAKSLKF
+312 EDEKREAKSLKF
-324 LDSRILKAP
+324 LDARILKTP

-351 RKNYLMSMEMLFSGD
+351 RKNYLMAMDMLFTGNVE
-366 TQKMEELEDNEGVLN
+366 KMKELEDNEEVLN

-391 VKINA
+391 VKINS
-396 LELEDNDRQLVG
+396 LELEDNDRKLVG
-408 SLFHVV
+408 ALFHVV
-414 NDFERIGDHSENIAE
+414 SDFERIGDHGENIAE
-429 QAIQLQETKT
+429 QAIQLQTTKT
-439 SFSDQAIQELHLMQD
+439 TFSEQALQELHQMQD
-454 KVISIL
+454 KVISVL
-460 DDSCRLFQERRLDF
+460 DDSCRLFQERKMDF
-474 DLAFTINTTE
+474 DLAYKINSTE
-484 DSIDKMAKEY
+484 DSIDDMAKTC
-494 KENHVSRLNQNLCT
+494 KENHVSRLNQSLCT

-534 ALWQNTETVPLT
+534 ALWQKNE
-546 AGASV
+546 SV
-551 QG
+551 YAPAAQA

>member
-55 LVTMIIQS
+55 IVTMVIQS

-151 DALAPLSESEMFKNM
+151 DALAPLSESETFKTM
-166 MSTFS
+166 MATFS

-180 RVFTAIIQS
+180 LVFTAIIQS

-263 FVSWVKMAAPDNILM
+263 FVSWVKMAAPGNILM

-292 AILLP
+292 ALLLP

-312 EDETKEAKSLKF
+312 EDEAKEAKSLKY

-351 RKNYLMSMEMLFSGD
+351 RKNYLMSMDMLFSGD
-366 TQKMEELEDNEGVLN
+366 VEKMEELEDNEEVLN

-396 LELEDNDRQLVG
+396 LELEDNDRQLIG

-414 NDFERIGDHSENIAE
+414 SDFERIGDHGENIAE
-429 QAIQLQETKT
+429 QAVQLQTTKT
-439 SFSDQAIQELHLMQD
+439 VFSEQALKELHKMQD
-454 KVISIL
+454 SVIRVL
-460 DDSCRLFQERRLDF
+460 DDSCRLFQERRMDF
-474 DLAFTINTTE
+474 DLAFKINSME

-494 KENHVSRLNQNLCT
+494 KENHVSRLNQSLCT

-534 ALWQNTETVPLT
+534 ALWQKNE
-546 AGASV
+546 SV
-551 QG
+551 SIPANVQA

>member
-55 LVTMIIQS
+55 IVTMVIQS

-128 TYKHVGQIIAGFGI
+128 SYKHVGQIIAGFGI

-151 DALAPLSESEMFKNM
+151 DALAPLSESQMFKDM

-171 NPLVGVLIG
+171 NPLLGVLIG
-180 RVFTAIIQS
+180 LVFTAIIQS

-263 FVSWVKMAAPDNILM
+263 FISWIKMAAPDNILM

-297 LSDYLVKLACLVIPG
+297 LSDYLVKLACIVIPG
-312 EDETKEAKSLKF
+312 EDEKREAKSLKF
-324 LDSRILKAP
+324 LDARILKTP

-351 RKNYLMSMEMLFSGD
+351 RKNYLMAMDMLFTGNVE
-366 TQKMEELEDNEGVLN
+366 KMEELEDNEEVLN

-391 VKINA
+391 VKINS
-396 LELEDNDRQLVG
+396 LELEDNDRKLVG
-408 SLFHVV
+408 ALFHVV
-414 NDFERIGDHSENIAE
+414 SDFERIGDHGENIAE
-429 QAIQLQETKT
+429 QAIQLQTTKT
-439 SFSDQAIQELHLMQD
+439 TFSEQALEELHQMQD
-454 KVISIL
+454 KVISVL
-460 DDSCRLFQERRLDF
+460 DDSCRLFQERKMDF
-474 DLAFTINTTE
+474 DLAYKINSTE
-484 DSIDKMAKEY
+484 DSIDDMAKTC
-494 KENHVSRLNQNLCT
+494 KENHVSRLNQSLCT

-534 ALWQNTETVPLT
+534 ALWQKNE
-546 AGASV
+546 SV
-551 QG
+551 YAPAVQA

>member
-180 RVFTAIIQS
+180 LVFTAIIQS

-396 LELEDNDRQLVG
+396 LELEDDDRQLVG

-439 SFSDQAIQELHLMQD
+439 TFSDQAIQELHLMQD
-454 KVISIL
+454 KVISVL

-546 AGASV
+546 AGASI

>member
-55 LVTMIIQS
+55 IVTMVIQS

-128 TYKHVGQIIAGFGI
+128 SYKHVGQIIAGFGI

-151 DALAPLSESEMFKNM
+151 DALAPLSESQMFKDM

-171 NPLVGVLIG
+171 NPLIGVLIG
-180 RVFTAIIQS
+180 LVFTAIIQS

-263 FVSWVKMAAPDNILM
+263 FISWVKMAAPDNILM

-297 LSDYLVKLACLVIPG
+297 LSDYLVKLACIVIPG
-312 EDETKEAKSLKF
+312 EDEKREAKSLKF
-324 LDSRILKAP
+324 LDARILKTP

-351 RKNYLMSMEMLFSGD
+351 RKNYLMSMDMLFTGNVE
-366 TQKMEELEDNEGVLN
+366 KMEELEDNEEVLN

-391 VKINA
+391 VKINS
-396 LELEDNDRQLVG
+396 LELEDNDRKLVG
-408 SLFHVV
+408 ALFHVV
-414 NDFERIGDHSENIAE
+414 SDFERIGDHGENIAE
-429 QAIQLQETKT
+429 QAIQLQTTKT
-439 SFSDQAIQELHLMQD
+439 TFSEQALQELHQMQD
-454 KVISIL
+454 KVISVL
-460 DDSCRLFQERRLDF
+460 DDSCRLFQERKMDF
-474 DLAFTINTTE
+474 DLAYRINSTE
-484 DSIDKMAKEY
+484 DSIDDMAKAC
-494 KENHVSRLNQNLCT
+494 KENHVSRLNQSLCT

-534 ALWQNTETVPLT
+534 ALWQKNE
-546 AGASV
+546 SV
-551 QG
+551 YAPAAQA

>member
-55 LVTMIIQS
+55 IVTMVIQS

-128 TYKHVGQIIAGFGI
+128 SYKHVGQIIAGFGI

-151 DALAPLSESEMFKNM
+151 DALAPLSESQMFKDM

-171 NPLVGVLIG
+171 NPLIGVLIG
-180 RVFTAIIQS
+180 LVFTAIIQS

-263 FVSWVKMAAPDNILM
+263 FISWVKMAAPDNILM

-297 LSDYLVKLACLVIPG
+297 LSDYLVKLACIVIPG
-312 EDETKEAKSLKF
+312 EDEKREAKSLKF
-324 LDSRILKAP
+324 LDARILKTP

-351 RKNYLMSMEMLFSGD
+351 RKNYLMAMDMLFTGNVE
-366 TQKMEELEDNEGVLN
+366 KMEELEDNEEVLN

-391 VKINA
+391 VKINS
-396 LELEDNDRQLVG
+396 LELEDNDRKLVG
-408 SLFHVV
+408 ALFHVV
-414 NDFERIGDHSENIAE
+414 SDFERIGDHGENIAE
-429 QAIQLQETKT
+429 QAIQLQTTKT
-439 SFSDQAIQELHLMQD
+439 TFSEQALQELHQMQD
-454 KVISIL
+454 KVISVL
-460 DDSCRLFQERRLDF
+460 DDSCRLFQERKMDF
-474 DLAFTINTTE
+474 DLAYRINSTE
-484 DSIDKMAKEY
+484 DSIDDMAKTC
-494 KENHVSRLNQNLCT
+494 KENHVSRLNQSLCT

-534 ALWQNTETVPLT
+534 ALWQKNESVY
-546 AGASV
+546 ASAA
-551 QG
+551 QA